1 MLNRVEYSFP
11 MQVVRPHLSIR
22 LLIPLLWFGLHWR
35 VYHYLVT
42 IFSLGDFRANQI
54 ILIIGVGLILWK
66 LKENRWQLPFTHFT
80 NSIPAASLVL
90 GCAFAYL
97 AAERWLAIN
106 VISASLF
113 GLGTYGILGLWLSPT
128 RWRAGLPLAL
138 LLVLTLPFGDHLQTF
153 LGYPLRIFTAQ
164 LVQTSL
170 QFLHI
175 PSLTTETIL
184 RLENGVAQ
192 IDIPCSGIKSLWTG
206 LLFLLGVSWLE
217 RAPLNLR
224 WLGIA
229 LVSAALFVMANFLRV
244 LLLVLMGQWA
254 NQPHLADLVHA
265 PLGLAGFAG
274 VCLTALVLLRWAGK
288 LESHT
293 YPATPVPAPSR
304 PLTALLL
311 IGLLVCLALYQP
323 AQRTG
328 LTASAPHWQFPPN
341 WQAQAQ
347 PLTAAETF
355 WLSQDGADSAQR
367 YHLTSATLSAD
378 TLFITSHTWR
388 AHHSPQRCFEVQGYT
403 VGEMTTWLIQPDF
416 AVQYVSVET
425 PAQPLSAIYW
435 FQSDTRTTADYA
447 TRLWDDVRLRPNRW
461 TLVAVLFDR
470 TITPDETASLLL
482 DLRAMVAQTHA
493 MSQPTVE

>member
-1 MLNRVEYSFP
+1 
-11 MQVVRPHLSIR
+11 MQTERPHFSLR
-22 LLIPLLWFGLHWR
+22 LLIPLLWFALHWR
-35 VYHYLVT
+35 VYGYLVT

-54 ILIIGVGLILWK
+54 ILVIGVGLILWK
-66 LKENRWQLPFTHFT
+66 LKESHWQLPFTRFT

-97 AAERWLAIN
+97 AAERWLAVN

-184 RLENGVAQ
+184 RLENSVAQ

-217 RAPLNLR
+217 RTPLNLR
-224 WLGIA
+224 WLAIA
-229 LVSAALFVMANFLRV
+229 LVSAGLFVAANFLRV
-244 LLLVLMGQWA
+244 LVLVLLGQWA
-254 NQPHLADLVHA
+254 NQAHLADLVHA

-274 VCLTALVLLRWAGK
+274 VCLTALGLLRWAGNQD
-288 LESHT
+288 LHT
-293 YPATPVPAPSR
+293 DPAPPAPAPSA

-311 IGLLVCLALYQP
+311 IGLLACFLLYQP

-328 LTASAPHWQFPPN
+328 LTASAPHWQFPAD
-341 WQAQAQ
+341 WQAQPQ
-347 PLTAAETF
+347 PLTPAETY
-355 WLSQDGADSAQR
+355 WLTQDGADSAQR
-367 YHLTSATLSAD
+367 YQLNPASLSAD
-378 TLFITSHTWR
+378 LLFITSHTWR
-388 AHHSPQRCFEVQGYT
+388 AHHSPQRCFEVQGYS

-416 AVQYVSVET
+416 AVQHVLVET
-425 PAQPLSAIYW
+425 AAQPLSALYW
-435 FQSDTRTTADYA
+435 FQNDTRTTADYA
-447 TRLWDDVRLRPNRW
+447 TRLWDDARLQPNRW

-470 TITPDETASLLL
+470 TVTADETASLLL
-482 DLRAMVAQTHA
+482 ELRAVVAQT
-493 MSQPTVE
+493 MPPPNSRLNNWITL